1 MRLLY
6 LPAHDKIFTLCSS
19 TLRGVRLTAFFLT
32 IAQLKTG
39 KTFLLKGLHLRQKLP
54 N

>member
-1 MRLLY
+1 MRYLQ
-6 LPAHDKIFTLCSS
+6 LPAHDENFTLCSS
-19 TLRGVRLTAFFLT
+19 TIRGVRLTAFFLV

-39 KTFLLKGLHLRQKLP
+39 KTFLLKGLHLRQNLP